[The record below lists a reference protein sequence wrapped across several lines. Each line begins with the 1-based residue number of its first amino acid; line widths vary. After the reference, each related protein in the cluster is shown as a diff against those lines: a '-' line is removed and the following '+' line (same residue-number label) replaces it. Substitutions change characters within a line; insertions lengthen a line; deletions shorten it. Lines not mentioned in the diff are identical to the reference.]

1 MSQTSLI
8 FICILVQLYAPLLLN
23 KFEGA
28 KIIFN
33 SLLLILLLASL
44 FNLMAGIEMAFN
56 WNPFSEVDSS
66 LIAKGSSSHGGKGS
80 FVVFAIQFWPYIM
93 MGLSIYF
100 IFHCIRIFKEYSR

>member
-8 FICILVQLYAPLLLN
+8 FICILVQFFAPLLLN

-44 FNLMAGIEMAFN
+44 FNLMAGIDMAFN

-80 FVVFAIQFWPYIM
+80 FVVFAIQFWPYVL
-93 MGLSIYF
+93 MGLSLFYI
-100 IFHCIRIFKEYSR
+100 INSLRILKHR